1 MGPRQTNVS
10 PETTRISYGGK
21 MLVKLTEVCANGT
34 VTTNQEYTLRE
45 VLVNPEHV
53 IMIREEARMRQLNER
68 HVIAPGLRPDHA
80 FSKITINKGHTGTD
94 IVVVGH
100 PEIIEEQLNKSSTRQ
115 LLRG

>member
-1 MGPRQTNVS
+1 
-10 PETTRISYGGK
+10 
-21 MLVKLTEVCANGT
+21 MLVKLTEVCANGA
-34 VTTNQEYTLRE
+34 VTTKQQYILRE
-45 VLVNPEHV
+45 VLVNPKHV

-68 HVIAPGLRPDHA
+68 HIIAPGLNPDHA

-100 PEIIEEQLNKSSTRQ
+100 PEIIEEQLNQSGTPK

>member
-1 MGPRQTNVS
+1 
-10 PETTRISYGGK
+10 
-21 MLVKLTEVCANGT
+21 MLIKLTEVCANGA
-34 VTTNQEYTLRE
+34 VTTNQQYTLRE
-45 VLVNPEHV
+45 ILVNPEHV

-68 HVIAPGLRPDHA
+68 HVIAPGLNPDHA

-100 PEIIEEQLNKSSTRQ
+100 PEIIEKQLNKSNTPK